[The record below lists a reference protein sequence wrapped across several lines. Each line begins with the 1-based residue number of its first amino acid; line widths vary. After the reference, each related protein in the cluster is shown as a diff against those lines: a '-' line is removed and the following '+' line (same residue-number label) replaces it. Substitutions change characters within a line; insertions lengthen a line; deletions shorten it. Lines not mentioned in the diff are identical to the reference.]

1 MVDDGVEYEGRVKC
15 CAYISGALPT
25 AGDGVDGKYEQS
37 KGICKGCPDLEGGGE
52 GPKDRPRLGD
62 APCDSWYA
70 SDCGE
75 ILFLL
80 YGTFL
85 QSDPVRS
92 WVY

>member
-1 MVDDGVEYEGRVKC
+1 MTDDRVECECRVRC
-15 CAYISGALPT
+15 RAYISGASPT
-25 AGDGVDGKYEQS
+25 AGDCVDGKYEQS
-37 KGICKGCPDLEGGGE
+37 KGIRKGCPDLEGGGE

-62 APCDSWYA
+62 APRDLWYT
-70 SDCGE
+70 SQCGE